1 MRRTTRFRFFM
12 DVAVKLFGKNNFL
25 AQILAIFLRLLY
37 NSSNK
42 NGKYLNF
49 ICNLRRKS
57 LV

>member
-12 DVAVKLFGKNNFL
+12 DVDVKLFGKNNFL

-49 ICNLRRKS
+49 IEIVMRKK
-57 LV
+57 